1 MIVFIPHHMQG
12 AALIVFG
19 PTILDMARHV
29 DTTVGILSAMF
40 AFRAVGAA
48 IGSIGTGVALDRGLK
63 NYSYSYMTLVLIS
76 TTVSKYSSEMHY
88 ESF

>member
-1 MIVFIPHHMQG
+1 M
-12 AALIVFG
+12 FG

-48 IGSIGTGVALDRGLK
+48 IGSIGTGVALDQGLK

-76 TTVSKYSSEMHY
+76 TTVSKYSSEMYY
-88 ESF
+88 E